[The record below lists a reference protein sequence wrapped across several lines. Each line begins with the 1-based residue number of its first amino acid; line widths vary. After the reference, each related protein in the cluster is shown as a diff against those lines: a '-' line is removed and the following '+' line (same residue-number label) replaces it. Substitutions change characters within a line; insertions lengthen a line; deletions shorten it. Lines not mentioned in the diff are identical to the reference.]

1 MYIVQKVHHY
11 FVSIFTRMFIAA
23 SSATRYR
30 NTYGTEIMLICAMS
44 PHIQHFHSG
53 LTWERADSTGRL
65 FSRMGEMI
73 LPHVL
78 HIRLCE
84 EIYMYGEE
92 WCNVYTLA
100 TSTQLS
106 PAYKTSYHNLNPL
119 PTEAGALNSR
129 KICTIDAYILIGE
142 MKY

>member
-84 EIYMYGEE
+84 EIYMYGENGAMYIN
-92 WCNVYTLA
+92 WQQV
-100 TSTQLS
+100 
-106 PAYKTSYHNLNPL
+106 HNLAQHIKQA
-119 PTEAGALNSR
+119 T
-129 KICTIDAYILIGE
+129 TISTLYQQRQEL
-142 MKY
+142 